1 MLGTG
6 ENRRV
11 RKTLMHRSRAVAAA
25 VVATLVAALTV
36 VNVAVVD
43 QTPATAAG
51 ALFCGDVYT
60 QQGQSPRNIWRIDR
74 ETGAQTVAG
83 TFTIPG
89 ATGNLNGTG
98 IHDADGDGFGEVIIG
113 VLPANSGTARSIYQY
128 SSVTGQTT
136 LLGAGVA
143 GAAVTHGAI
152 NAANGHYYYGGVT
165 NGTLNVYGFNTQ
177 TNQSMGLV
185 ASGPVPN
192 GGGNGDWAFDS
203 QGNLFV
209 VAGGNGAG
217 TTNIVSVVEQEIPS
231 TGGTTVPITAK
242 ELVRIDTGGT
252 PLNGIGFAG
261 DGYLYVAGGSR
272 MYKVNPTTGQN
283 ISNVAFPTA
292 GSVDMASCASPNSVT
307 VVKDFPQGRNTSSDQ
322 VTMTITGDGITS
334 GNTATTSGTAPGVQ
348 PQQAGPVLVLSG
360 QRITVAET
368 GSGVGRPKYDTRWSC
383 VDQNTGNSLGSGD
396 GGSGTFTVP
405 DGGAKGVAALCT
417 FTNDARLPAVSLEK
431 TADKTTLVAGETV
444 TYSFRVTNTG
454 NVPLKD
460 VSVAETAFTGAGSM
474 SAVSCPALPEPLAP
488 DASVT
493 CTATY
498 TVQQADVNAG
508 SVENTA
514 TARAVSPDEI
524 AVTSDPSSVTITA
537 DQNASLSI
545 VKSSD
550 TAELVVGETVTFSF
564 VVTNTGNVTLTDVGV
579 NEGAFTGAGT
589 LSAVDCP
596 ADRTLAP
603 GAQLVCTATYTVQQ
617 ADVDAGSMRNDA
629 TATGTP
635 PTGPPVTSEPSETTT
650 PSVPD
655 PSVSIA
661 KMADKT
667 DLVVGE
673 TVTYSFRVTNTGN
686 VTLTDVSVNE
696 DDFTG
701 AGDLSAI
708 ACPADRTLSPGE
720 FLDCTATYVVQQA
733 DVDAGSVTNSATS
746 SGTPPTGDPVTS
758 DPSEV
763 TITGTSSPS
772 ITVVKSADKTDLVV
786 GETVTYSFVAKNT
799 GNVTLTDVAVNEGAF
814 SGAGALSAIECPAN
828 RTLAP
833 GAELTCTATYVVQQA
848 DVDAG
853 SVTNSA
859 TSSGTPPTGDPVTSD
874 PSEVTIT
881 GTQKP
886 AIEIVKSS
894 DTTELV
900 AGETVTFSF
909 VVTNTG
915 NVTLTD
921 VAVNEGDFTGAGDLS
936 AIECP
941 AERTLA
947 PGAQLVCTATYT
959 VQQADVD
966 AGTVRNSATATGTPP
981 TGDPIESE
989 PSEVTTPSVP
999 DPSVSIVKT
1008 ADKTELVAGETVTYS
1023 FRVTNTGNV
1032 TLTDAAVVEGAFT
1045 GAGALSAI
1053 ECPADRTLAPA
1064 EFMDCTATYV
1074 VQQADVDAGSV
1085 KNSATATGN
1094 PPTGDPVASDPSTV
1108 TITADQDPAIGIV
1121 KTADKTDLVVGE
1133 TVTYTFTVTNTGT
1146 VTLSDVAVAEG
1157 AFSGAGRLSALDC
1170 PADRTLAPG
1179 AQLVCTAT
1187 YTVQQADVDAGS
1199 VTNDATA
1206 TGNPPTGDP
1215 VTSEPSEVTI
1225 TADQTPGIALVK
1237 TADKTTLVVGE
1248 TVTYTFTVTNT
1259 GNVTLSDAA
1268 VSEGAFS
1275 GAGQLSAVDCPADR
1289 TLAPGAQLVCTAT
1302 YTVQQADV
1310 DAGSVT
1316 NDATATGNPPQGDP
1330 ITSPPSE
1337 VTITADQ
1344 TPGIVLV
1351 KTADKTNLVAGE
1363 TVTYTFTVTNTGNVT
1378 LSGVAVAEG
1387 AFSGA
1392 GQLSALDCPVDRTI
1406 APGAD
1411 LVCTATYT
1419 VQQAD
1424 VDAGSVTNDAT
1435 ATGNPPQGEPI
1446 TSPPSEVT
1454 ITGTQSPGITIV
1466 KSADKDELVLGE
1478 TVTYSFVVTNT
1489 GNVTL
1494 TDVAVD
1500 EGAFTGAGALS
1511 AIECPADR
1519 TLAPGA
1525 QLICTATY
1533 TVQQADV
1540 DAGTVANDA
1549 TATGTPPNGEPI
1561 TSEPSGTTTPSVP
1574 NPAIAFVKSADKTD
1588 LVVGETVTYTFT
1600 ATNTGN
1606 VTLTDVAIAE
1616 GEFSGA
1622 GDLSALECPADRTL
1636 IPGQQLVCT
1645 ATYVVQQ
1652 ADVDAGS
1659 VTNTA
1664 TASGNPP
1671 AGRPVTS
1678 EPSTVVIEGTPSP
1691 ALTLVKSSDT
1701 PELVVGA
1708 TVTFSFV
1715 ATNTGNTTLTDVT
1728 VVEGEFTGAGELS
1741 ALSCPADRTLAPGA
1755 QLVCTATY
1763 VVQQADVDAGTLRN
1777 TATATGTPPS
1787 GEPIES
1793 EPSEVTTPSTPKP
1806 ALTLVKTAD
1815 KSTVAA
1821 GETVTY
1827 TFRVTN
1833 VGTVTLRGVAV
1844 VEGAFSGA
1852 GELSALDCPA
1862 DRTLAPSEFLD
1873 CTATYVVQQ
1882 ADVDAGSITNDATA
1896 TGNPPQGEPIVSDPS
1911 AVTVTAE
1918 QTPGI
1923 SIVKSADKT
1932 QLVAGETITYSF
1944 VVTNTGTVT
1953 LTDVGVTEGDFTG
1966 AGELSAVE
1974 CPADR
1979 TLAPGAQL
1987 ICTATYTVQQAD
1999 VDAGSVT
2006 NTATAT
2012 GTPPG
2017 GEPIESEPSTTT
2029 TGADPAPSLSIVKT
2043 ADTAVLV
2050 AGETVTYTF
2059 TVTNTGNVTLADV
2072 TVLEGE
2078 FSGAGDLSA
2087 LKCPA
2092 DRTLVPGQQLVCTA
2106 TYTVQQADVDAG
2118 SVTNTATA
2126 TGTPP
2131 GGGEVGTD
2139 PSTVVIETTPAPAL
2153 TVVKTADKSAARVGE
2168 TITYTFTVTNTGNVT
2183 ITDVTVVEG
2192 EFNGSGPLSTPVCED
2207 GARRLA
2213 PGESVVCTATYVVQQ
2228 ADEKKG
2234 DLVNTATATGKTPA
2248 GGIESPPSSTT
2259 TRLLVVDLPPTGG
2272 EIAMGAIGASVVLV
2286 LVGVALVVIARRRRG
2301 ERTTL

>member
-1 MLGTG
+1 
-6 ENRRV
+6 
-11 RKTLMHRSRAVAAA
+11 MHRSRAVAAA